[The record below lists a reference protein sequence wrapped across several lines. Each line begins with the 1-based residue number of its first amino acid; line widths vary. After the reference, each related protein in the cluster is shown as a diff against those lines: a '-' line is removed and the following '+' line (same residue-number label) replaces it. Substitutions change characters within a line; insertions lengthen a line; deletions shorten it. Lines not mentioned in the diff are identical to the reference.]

1 MVDIY
6 TNPDLYDSIH
16 HDYEWDKTLIKAIA
30 KDINGPVLELASGT
44 GRLTQPILELGL
56 QYKGLELSQPFL
68 DRAKMKFGDT
78 ADFILGDMRDFDL
91 QMEFDLIF
99 IGFNSF
105 LHNLK
110 IEDAINCLACI
121 KKHLTKN
128 GKFLVSIFIPDPI
141 FLYREKG
148 KFFPATDFFQYQE
161 SSCRIM
167 EKNQYDSISQINQL
181 TWVIER
187 DGELDPIE
195 YKYRMRMYYPHE
207 MDILLSENGFTI
219 IKKFGNYQRDPMD
232 SDSDM
237 QIYVSERT

>member
-16 HDYEWDKTLIKAIA
+16 HSYEWDKALIKAIA

-44 GRLTQPILELGL
+44 GRLTQTILELGL
-56 QYKGLELSQPFL
+56 EYKGLELSESFL
-68 DRAKMKFGDT
+68 ERAKMKFGGK

-91 QMEFDLIF
+91 EMEFDLIF

-105 LHNLK
+105 LHNLT
-110 IEDAINCLACI
+110 IDDAKNCLTCI

-128 GKFLVSIFIPDPI
+128 GKFLVSIFVPDPI
-141 FLYREKG
+141 FLYREEG
-148 KFFPATDFFQYQE
+148 KLFPATDFFQYQE
-161 SSCRIM
+161 SNCRIM

-187 DGELDPIE
+187 DGELDLAE
-195 YKYRMRMYYPHE
+195 YNYRMRMYYPHE
-207 MDILLSENGFTI
+207 MDILLSDNGFTI
-219 IKKFGNYQRDPMD
+219 MEKFGNYQRDPMD
-232 SDSDM
+232 GDSDM
-237 QIYVSERT
+237 QIYVSEPN

>member
-16 HDYEWDKTLIKAIA
+16 HSYEWDKTLIKAIA
-30 KDINGPVLELASGT
+30 KDMNGPVLELASGT
-44 GRLTQPILELGL
+44 GRLTRTILELGL
-56 QYKGLELSQPFL
+56 EYKGLELNQSFL
-68 DRAKMKFGDT
+68 ERAKMKFGGK

-91 QMEFDLIF
+91 EMEFDLVF

-105 LHNLK
+105 LHNLT
-110 IEDAINCLACI
+110 IDDAKNCLTCI

-141 FLYREKG
+141 FLYREEG
-148 KFFPATDFFQYQE
+148 KLFPATDFFQYQE
-161 SSCRIM
+161 SNCRIM

-187 DGELDPIE
+187 DGELDLAE
-195 YKYRMRMYYPHE
+195 YNYRMRMYYPHE
-207 MDILLSENGFTI
+207 MDILLSDNGFTI
-219 IKKFGNYQRDPMD
+219 MEKFGNYQRDPMD
-232 SDSDM
+232 GDSDM
-237 QIYVSERT
+237 QIYVSEPN

>member
-16 HDYEWDKTLIKAIA
+16 HDYEWDKALIKAIA

-68 DRAKMKFGDT
+68 DRAKMKFVGD

-110 IEDAINCLACI
+110 IEDAINCLTCI

-148 KFFPATDFFQYQE
+148 KLFPATDFFQYQE
-161 SSCRIM
+161 STCRIM
-167 EKNQYDSISQINQL
+167 EKNKYDSISQINHL

-187 DGELDPIE
+187 DGELDPTE
-195 YKYRMRMYYPHE
+195 YNYRMRMYYPHE

-219 IKKFGNYQRDPMD
+219 MKKFGNYQRDPMD
-232 SDSDM
+232 GDSDM
-237 QIYVSERT
+237 QIYVSESN

>member
-16 HDYEWDKTLIKAIA
+16 HDYDWDKTLIKAIA

-56 QYKGLELSQPFL
+56 KYKGLELSQPFL

-78 ADFILGDMRDFDL
+78 ADFIHGDMRDFDL

-99 IGFNSF
+99 VGFNSF

-110 IEDAINCLACI
+110 IEDAINCLTCI

-141 FLYREKG
+141 FLNREKG
-148 KFFPATDFFQYQE
+148 KLFPATDFFQYQE
-161 SSCRIM
+161 STCRIM
-167 EKNQYDSISQINQL
+167 EKNKYDSISQINQL

-187 DGELDPIE
+187 DGELDPTE
-195 YKYRMRMYYPHE
+195 YNYRMRMYYPHE

-219 IKKFGNYQRDPMD
+219 MKKFGNYQRDPMN

>member
-16 HDYEWDKTLIKAIA
+16 HSYEWDKTLIQAIA

-44 GRLTQPILELGL
+44 GRLAQPILELGL

-68 DRAKMKFGDT
+68 DRAKMKFGGD

-105 LHNLK
+105 LHNLT
-110 IEDAINCLACI
+110 IADAKNCLNCV
-121 KKHLTKN
+121 KKHLATN
-128 GKFLVSIFIPDPI
+128 GKFLVSIFVPDPI
-141 FLYREKG
+141 FLYREEG
-148 KFFPATDFFQYQE
+148 KLFPATDFFQYQE
-161 SSCRIM
+161 SNCRIM

-187 DGELDPIE
+187 DGELDLEE
-195 YKYRMRMYYPHE
+195 YNYRMRMYYPHE
-207 MDILLSENGFTI
+207 MDILLSEAGLYINEKIGDYD
-219 IKKFGNYQRDPMD
+219 GSSMD
-232 SDSDM
+232 SESGM
-237 QIYVSERT
+237 QIYVCQ

>member
-110 IEDAINCLACI
+110 IEDAINCLTCI

-128 GKFLVSIFIPDPI
+128 GKFLVSIFYPRSNI
-141 FLYREKG
+141 FISRKG
-148 KFFPATDFFQYQE
+148 QAFPSNRLF
-161 SSCRIM
+161 
-167 EKNQYDSISQINQL
+167 SISGINL
-181 TWVIER
+181 
-187 DGELDPIE
+187 
-195 YKYRMRMYYPHE
+195 
-207 MDILLSENGFTI
+207 
-219 IKKFGNYQRDPMD
+219 
-232 SDSDM
+232 
-237 QIYVSERT
+237 

>member
-110 IEDAINCLACI
+110 IEDA
-121 KKHLTKN
+121 
-128 GKFLVSIFIPDPI
+128 
-141 FLYREKG
+141 
-148 KFFPATDFFQYQE
+148 
-161 SSCRIM
+161 
-167 EKNQYDSISQINQL
+167 
-181 TWVIER
+181 
-187 DGELDPIE
+187 
-195 YKYRMRMYYPHE
+195 
-207 MDILLSENGFTI
+207 
-219 IKKFGNYQRDPMD
+219 
-232 SDSDM
+232 
-237 QIYVSERT
+237 